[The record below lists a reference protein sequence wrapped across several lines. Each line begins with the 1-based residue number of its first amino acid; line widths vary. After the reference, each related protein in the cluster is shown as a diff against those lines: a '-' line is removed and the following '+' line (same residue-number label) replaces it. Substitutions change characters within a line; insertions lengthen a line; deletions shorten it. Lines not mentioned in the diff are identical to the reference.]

1 MILLME
7 CLEMLPLSIATNP
20 HTDHSQMDIWER
32 PFLDVL
38 AILVSMKHVW
48 ISILRAVVVLLHSR
62 VSAFGVV
69 EALHQL

>member
-48 ISILRAVVVLLHSR
+48 ISILREEVVLLHSQA
-62 VSAFGVV
+62 SAFVAAA
-69 EALHQL
+69 ALHQL